1 MSQQKTILIL
11 GSNSFAGGCLV
22 EQALLAGYKVIG
34 INRSAEQSACM
45 VPYQL
50 AGFASSTQYRFYAL
64 DLNLHFDEICQVIVK
79 YQPEYIVDL
88 AGQGM
93 VAESWQQPEQWY
105 QTNVVAKVKLIS
117 FLNQQDFLKRY
128 LRVSTPEVYGSTDNL
143 IKESRIYSPSTPYAV
158 SHATIDMHINAY
170 VQQYDF
176 PAIITRFSN
185 FYGPTQQ
192 LYRIIPRAIIY
203 AKLGKK
209 LPLHGGGLATRAF
222 IYGDDAARGI
232 LAALEHGAIGES
244 YHFSTDDF
252 VTIRQL
258 VETIYQA
265 LSLNFTDMVD
275 MADDRPGKDLKY
287 LMDDNKAQQEL
298 GWQPEVN
305 LQQGIAN
312 TITWVNNNWA
322 DIQQQ
327 PFNYIHKA

>member
-1 MSQQKTILIL
+1 MNSQQTLLIL

-22 EQALLAGYKVIG
+22 EQSLLAGYKVIG
-34 INRSAEQSACM
+34 INRSPEQSISM

-50 AGFASSTQYRFYAL
+50 AGFSKSAQYQFYPL
-64 DLNLHFDEICQVIVK
+64 DLNLHFEEICQVILK
-79 YQPEYIVDL
+79 HQPEYIVDL

-105 QTNVVAKVKLIS
+105 QTNVVAKAKLIS
-117 FLNQQDFLKRY
+117 FLNKQKFLKRY
-128 LRVSTPEVYGSTDNL
+128 LRVSTPEVYGSTDSL
-143 IKESRIYSPSTPYAV
+143 IKESQNYSPSTPYAV
-158 SHATIDMHINAY
+158 SHAAIDMHINAF
-170 VQQYDF
+170 VQQHNF

-222 IYGDDAARGI
+222 IYGNDAANGI
-232 LAALEHGAIGES
+232 LAALEHGVIGES
-244 YHFSTDDF
+244 YHFSTQNF

-258 VETIYQA
+258 VEVVYQE
-265 LSLNFTDMVD
+265 LSLDFDDMVD

-287 LMDDNKAQQEL
+287 LMDDNKAQKEL
-298 GWQPEVN
+298 GWQPQVN
-305 LQQGIAN
+305 LQQGISH
-312 TITWVNNNWA
+312 TISWVNKHWT
-322 DIQQQ
+322 DIKQQ